1 MAATSND
8 ADEQSPD
15 GGLACRVFRVHG
27 HVQGVFFRASTQT
40 AARDLGLGGYARN
53 LSDGT
58 VEVLAC
64 GELPALARLERWLQ
78 DGPPM
83 AQVDKVVSEARP
95 FEEREDFTTG

>member
-1 MAATSND
+1 MTDSHGSPP
-8 ADEQSPD
+8 SPD
-15 GGLACRVFRVHG
+15 DDLACRRFRVQG

-40 AARDLGLGGYARN
+40 VARDLGLGGYARN

-64 GELPALARLERWLQ
+64 GAPTALDQLEAWLQ

-83 AQVDKVVSEARP
+83 ASVSKVTAEALP
-95 FEEREDFTTG
+95 FEERDNFTTG